1 MSCVKKPNSLP
12 TILKIVTGAARRNE
26 SPAARL
32 RRRVPGT
39 MVLFLAFAVP
49 SPAGPQELPSSDAQ
63 PFSETG
69 LHRASGQDAAGAAA
83 HRNSE
88 ESANLTVALLA
99 GMTRGVACLRGF
111 RSRGDSLSRRALWR
125 SASGHKAGSAVAG
138 PDPCAGSAFGSSTP
152 II

>member
-69 LHRASGQDAAGAAA
+69 LHRASGQDAAA
-83 HRNSE
+83 HRDSE
-88 ESANLTVALLA
+88 ESAHLTVALLA

-111 RSRGDSLSRRALWR
+111 RSRDDSLSRLALWR
-125 SASGHKAGSAVAG
+125 PASGHKAGSAVAG
-138 PDPCAGSAFGSSTP
+138 PDPCSGSAFVSSTP